1 MNLCGTDNAFGLVE
15 LDGVATRVVEKRLQ
29 TFRHEDRL
37 GDLYTGAAQLGN
49 YGIHFTDRKSEV
61 LAQIWWSRCF
71 DQVHLLISGVQ
82 PGSAEPE
89 VRPVG
94 ALGQSQYLCVELKGA
109 RHIRDVYRHVVQ
121 TEWFH

>member
-1 MNLCGTDNAFGLVE
+1 VQ
-15 LDGVATRVVEKRLQ
+15 KRLQ
-29 TFRHEDRL
+29 TVCHEDRL

-61 LAQIWWSRCF
+61 LTEVWGSGCF
-71 DQVHLLISGVQ
+71 DQVHLLITGVQ

-94 ALGQSQYLCVELKGA
+94 A
-109 RHIRDVYRHVVQ
+109 
-121 TEWFH
+121 